1 MLENTEGA
9 IKNGQSREA
18 SNIGCTRWRKTK
30 QKLNTICFGHHYL
43 QANTNK
49 INNKWDLYQQLEVKT
64 NWTSF
69 ICGNRNGIHHTE
81 LVIVF
86 FELLNITFNIFYSC
100 MYTCESNILLGW
112 ISFLYC
118 LELNLKEDVAG
129 ATFMAAGSSAPEFFT
144 SLIGMSL
151 ILTTSNTCLQK

>member
-1 MLENTEGA
+1 
-9 IKNGQSREA
+9 
-18 SNIGCTRWRKTK
+18 
-30 QKLNTICFGHHYL
+30 
-43 QANTNK
+43 
-49 INNKWDLYQQLEVKT
+49 
-64 NWTSF
+64 
-69 ICGNRNGIHHTE
+69 
-81 LVIVF
+81 
-86 FELLNITFNIFYSC
+86 

-112 ISFLYC
+112 TSFLYC